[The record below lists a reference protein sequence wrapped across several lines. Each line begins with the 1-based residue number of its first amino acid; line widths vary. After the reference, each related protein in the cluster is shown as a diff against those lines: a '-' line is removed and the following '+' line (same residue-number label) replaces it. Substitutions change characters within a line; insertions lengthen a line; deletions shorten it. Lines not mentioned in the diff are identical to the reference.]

1 MTLTYSG
8 RLRMALAVAL
18 TWGCCALHAQQRL
31 DDSASPRSQVAA
43 VRVVS
48 ETGQP
53 IEHSLQARRAIAH
66 FGLVEYR
73 LATAAYLGRQ
83 ARIHF
88 VVPALVP
95 GLSRPSALL
104 VRWRAQGDWASGS
117 AHAGER
123 LLVWNGTVREAF
135 MNTRFDLVMELDLAG
150 VHVGAGS
157 EPQLGLSSYFDIE
170 VMP

>member
-1 MTLTYSG
+1 MTRIYSG
-8 RLRMALAVAL
+8 LPRLALAL
-18 TWGCCALHAQQRL
+18 TWCIGAAQAQQRL
-31 DDSASPRSQVAA
+31 DDSASPRSQVSA

-53 IEHSLQARRAIAH
+53 IERSLQARRAIAH
-66 FGLVEYR
+66 FGLVDYR

-83 ARIHF
+83 VRIHF

-117 AHAGER
+117 AHPGDR
-123 LLVWNGTVREAF
+123 LLVWSGMVRDTF
-135 MNTRFDLVMELDLAG
+135 LNTRFDLVMELDLAG
-150 VHVGAGS
+150 VHAGGAS
-157 EPQLGLSSYFDIE
+157 EPQLGFSSYFDIE